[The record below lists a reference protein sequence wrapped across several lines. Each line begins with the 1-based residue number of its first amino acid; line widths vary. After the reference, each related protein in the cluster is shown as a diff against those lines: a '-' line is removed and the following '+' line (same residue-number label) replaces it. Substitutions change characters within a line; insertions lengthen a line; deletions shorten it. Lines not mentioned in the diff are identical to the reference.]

1 VGAGRVTQPPVILS
15 VYPDDC
21 DAFGHLNQAAF
32 LTLFERARWEALALG
47 PGMDLFERAGVWP
60 AVRRASI
67 DYQAPAFPGQ
77 RLRFQQVVTRLG
89 RTSFTMR
96 QVARRDL
103 DETLIATLES
113 VFVCIDRSG
122 SAVAVPP
129 SVAAFLAPAPPLMDA
144 GPPHRVAVHGVEL
157 ALDDRGTGPAI
168 LFIHGYPLDR
178 TLWRHQ
184 LDAFPGWRTLAPD
197 LRGLGR
203 SDAPDLGY
211 SMATYADDLVALL
224 DLVGVDDVVL
234 CGLSM
239 GGYVAFEFLRRHRP
253 RVRGLVLVDTRA
265 SADSAEG
272 RKGRETAMAD
282 LRDGGPPLIAEQM
295 LPRLLGPKASDT
307 LRDEVRSMM
316 ASAPAAGVHGA
327 LAAMRDRP
335 DSTGLLPSL
344 SGLPTLVVVGA
355 EDRLTPPRDAE
366 AIAKAIPGARLAV
379 IPDAGHLPP
388 LEQAEAF
395 NGQLRSFLDGM
406 AGTVS
411 VPG

>member
-1 VGAGRVTQPPVILS
+1 MIQPAVSLT

-32 LTLFERARWEALALG
+32 LILFERARWEALASG
-47 PGMDLFERAGVWP
+47 PGMDLFQRADVWP
-60 AVRRASI
+60 AVRRAAI
-67 DYQAPAFPGQ
+67 DYHAPAFPGQ
-77 RLRFQQVVTRLG
+77 VLRFQQTVTRLG

-96 QVARRDL
+96 QVARRDV
-103 DETLIATLES
+103 DEALIATLES
-113 VFVCIDRSG
+113 VFVCIDRTG
-122 SAVAVPP
+122 AAVPVPSAVKEW
-129 SVAAFLAPAPPLMDA
+129 LAPSPAAVLS
-144 GPPHRVAVHGVEL
+144 GPPRRLTVHGVEL
-157 ALDDRGTGPAI
+157 ALDDRGAGPAI

-178 TLWRHQ
+178 TLWQHQ
-184 LDAFPGWRTLAPD
+184 LGAFEGWRTLAPD

-211 SMATYADDLVALL
+211 SMATYAEDLAGLL
-224 DLVGVDDVVL
+224 DAVGVDDVVL

-265 SADSAEG
+265 GADSAEG
-272 RKGRETAMAD
+272 RKGREVAMAD

-295 LPRLLGPKASDT
+295 LPRLFGSGASDA

-316 ASAPAAGVHGA
+316 SSAPPAGLLGA

-335 DSTGLLPSL
+335 DSTELLPSL
-344 SGLPTLVVVGA
+344 AGLPTLVLVGA

-366 AIAKAIPGARLAV
+366 AMAKAIPGARLAL
-379 IPDAGHLPP
+379 IPEAGHLAP
-388 LEQAEAF
+388 LEQPAAF
-395 NGQLRSFLDGM
+395 NGHLRSFLDRL
-406 AGTVS
+406 AGPPP